1 MIFYIL
7 IKTFELGKNPKIE
20 EFTNRVNKHQ
30 GIIFKIS
37 RMYCDNEECRK
48 DLFQDI
54 LLQLWKSYSRFSGK
68 SKFSTW
74 MYRVALNTA
83 INQFRI
89 SQKEILNFKNELSSE
104 IGMEE
109 ESGEKEE
116 NTKLLHKAIGKLNKA
131 EKSLIILYLDNLHY
145 KEIAEITGISVSNV
159 GVKINRI
166 KSKLQKILKE
176 LGYGL

>member
-1 MIFYIL
+1 M
-7 IKTFELGKNPKIE
+7 FEFKFEKLDTKYHKK
-20 EFTNRVNKHQ
+20 EFTELIEKNQ
-30 GIIFKIS
+30 GIIFKVS
-37 RMYCDNEECRK
+37 GMYCDNEACRK

-54 LLQLWKSYSRFSGK
+54 LLQLWKSFPTYNHQ

-83 INQFRI
+83 ISQFR
-89 SQKEILNFKNELSSE
+89 KVRKRNEDFVNEIPVN
-104 IGMEE
+104 IIDE
-109 ESGEKEE
+109 ESYNENEE
-116 NTKLLHKAIGKLNKA
+116 HAKILHKAIGKLSKA
-131 EKSLIILYLDNLHY
+131 EKSIIILYMDDY
-145 KEIAEITGISVSNV
+145 PYEEISEIIGITVSNV